1 MAFILT
7 HNETGVKNF
16 VTTVEIPFQ
25 WQVDLKRNQNKPI
38 YCFKNYIQWS

>member
-7 HNETGVKNF
+7 HYETGVKNF

-25 WQVDLKRNQNKPI
+25 WQR
-38 YCFKNYIQWS
+38 FKTKSSGNLSLL